1 MIGHLEGTLRLKTPT
16 GVIVDVNGVG
26 YDVCVPLST
35 FYELPDTGRKV
46 SLTIHTYVRE
56 DAIQLYGFRTLS
68 EKEMFLMLIS
78 VNGVGPRL
86 AVNILSGISPDA
98 LRQVILNQD
107 RVRLKNIP
115 GIGKK
120 IVERV
125 LLELTDKVKGKSR
138 QEPDALAPPAGE
150 SSAYGDAFSALVNL
164 GYRPNEA
171 EKAVKNAQQAL
182 GDDASVEQ
190 LLKNALKTLA

>member
-1 MIGHLEGTLRLKTPT
+1 MIGYLEGKLKAKTPNCI
-16 GVIVDVNGVG
+16 IVDVNGVG

-35 FYELPDTGRKV
+35 FYELPDPGQTV
-46 SLTIHTYVRE
+46 SLNVHTYVRE

-68 EKEMFLMLIS
+68 EKEMFLMLIA

-86 AVNILSGISPDA
+86 AVNILSGISPDG

-115 GIGKK
+115 GVGKK

-125 LLELTDKVKGKSR
+125 LLELTDKIKVKSKETPG
-138 QEPDALAPPAGE
+138 A
-150 SSAYGDAFSALVNL
+150 SSAYADAFSALINL

-171 EKAVKNAQQAL
+171 EKALNSAKQTL
-182 GDDASVEQ
+182 DSSASVEQ
-190 LLKNALKTLA
+190 LLKIVLKTLA